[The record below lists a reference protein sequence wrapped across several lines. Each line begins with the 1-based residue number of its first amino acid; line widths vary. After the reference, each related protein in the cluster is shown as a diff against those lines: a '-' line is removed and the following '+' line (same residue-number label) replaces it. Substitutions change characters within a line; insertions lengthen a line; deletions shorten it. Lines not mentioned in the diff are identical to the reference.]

1 MIDVTEFAAD
11 WISPPGETIED
22 RLEELGWS
30 KAELAQRLGFT
41 PKHVNEL
48 VKGRVPITA
57 DAAERLSRVLGS
69 TADFWLVR
77 DTQYQAA
84 LERRRAI
91 ELAKADAAW
100 LDELPL
106 AWMRKHRWVE
116 KRSDKGA
123 QVIECFRFFGVAS
136 VEAWRAQYGT
146 PLAAF
151 RASEKHEK
159 RVGAIA
165 AWLRKGEI
173 ETGKVGCQPFDKVRL
188 RATLAE
194 IRALTAEPEPAV
206 FVPRLVELCAASGVS
221 VAFVPAPKGCP
232 VSGATQWLTANKAM
246 LLLSLR
252 HRSNDHL
259 WFTVFHEIAHL
270 LLHGK
275 KMLFIEGMDAGPA
288 ARGGLNGDQERE
300 ADAFAARSLIS
311 DDDTR
316 RLSELARSN
325 ASKTEIIG
333 FAREIGIAP
342 GIVVGR
348 MQKEGWLRWSHLN
361 DLKTRYEWADETE
374 E

>member
-1 MIDVTEFAAD
+1 MIDSTEFAPD
-11 WISPPGETIED
+11 WLSPPGDTIED

-30 KAELAQRLGFT
+30 KAELAQRMGFT
-41 PKHVNEL
+41 AKHVNEL

-91 ELAKADAAW
+91 ESAKADAGW
-100 LDELPL
+100 LNELPL

-116 KRSDKGA
+116 SLPDKGA
-123 QVIECFRFFGVAS
+123 QVIECLRFFGVAS
-136 VEAWRAQYGT
+136 VDAWRAQYGT

-159 RVGAIA
+159 RIGAIA

-173 ETGKVGCQPFDKVRL
+173 ETVKIECQAFDKVRL
-188 RATLAE
+188 RANLTE
-194 IRALTAEPEPAV
+194 IRALTTEAEPEV
-206 FVPRLVELCAASGVS
+206 FMPRLVELCASSGVS

-232 VSGATQWLTANKAM
+232 VSGATQWLTASKAM

-275 KMLFIEGMDAGPA
+275 KMLFIEGLDPDPA
-288 ARGGLNGDQERE
+288 ARQGLNSDHERE
-300 ADAFAARSLIS
+300 ADALAGKILIS
-311 DDDTR
+311 DDDAR
-316 RLSELARSN
+316 RLSKLARPN
-325 ASKTEIIG
+325 VAKTEIIG
-333 FAREIGIAP
+333 FAQEIGIAP

-348 MQKEGWLRWSHLN
+348 MQKEGWIPWSHLN
-361 DLKTRYEWADETE
+361 GLKTRYEWADETE